1 MELTSESQNEVDNA
15 EEIKNLKKVEAAL
28 FIAGRFM
35 SLQELV
41 ALTEINP
48 LLLRELIE
56 KLIDKYDDGC
66 AIEVLQK
73 EDRWKMDVK
82 QEYRNM
88 VNKLATGNAEFSKAE
103 QETLAIIAY
112 KQPVKQS
119 VIIKIRGNKAYDHVK
134 NFIEMGLVRG
144 KKIGHTRELSLS
156 DEFYDYFTL
165 GKGEAERRGA
175 GEAVE
180 AVERLEVVEG
190 AEKQEV
196 AESPKE
202 EKVET
207 VVKEADIR
215 TEETREDKSL
225 LENNNP

>member
-56 KLIDKYDDGC
+56 KLTDKYNDSC
-66 AIEVLQK
+66 AIEILQK

-88 VNKLATGNAEFSKAE
+88 VNKLATGTAEFTKAE

-119 VIIKIRGNKAYDHVK
+119 VIIKIRGNKAYEHVS
-134 NFIEMGLVRG
+134 NFIEMGLVKG
-144 KKIGHTRELSLS
+144 KKIGHTKELSLS
-156 DEFYDYFTL
+156 DEFYDYFTV
-165 GKGEAERRGA
+165 GKGEAERREAESA
-175 GEAVE
+175 GQ
-180 AVERLEVVEG
+180 EVVEES
-190 AEKQEV
+190 EKQE
-196 AESPKE
+196 
-202 EKVET
+202 ET
-207 VVKEADIR
+207 GQI
-215 TEETREDKSL
+215 ETRETVT
-225 LENNNP
+225 ENKTEENEEEIKEENIGQQS